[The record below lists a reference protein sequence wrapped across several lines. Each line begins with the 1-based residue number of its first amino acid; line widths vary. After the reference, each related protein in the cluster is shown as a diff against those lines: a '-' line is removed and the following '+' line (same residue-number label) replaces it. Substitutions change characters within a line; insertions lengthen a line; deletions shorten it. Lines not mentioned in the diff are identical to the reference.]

1 MGLVKG
7 LLTCIVLA
15 FPALVAS
22 QACSLPASITLRTNA
37 KLPDPFAFYNGSR
50 VVSKDD
56 WLCRRDEIGQL
67 FQRLELGILEAK
79 PPGVSGSLSGNTLT
93 VNVTNGSKKI
103 SFNVPI
109 TYPSGAG
116 PFPAIITV
124 GGSSISAPS
133 GVAVIRYNNDEIAQQ
148 IDQNSRGKGKFYD
161 LYGSNHTAGAMIA
174 WTWGISRVIDVLE
187 TLPNSKIK
195 LSALGVTG
203 CSRNGKGAMIAG
215 AFEPR
220 IALTIP
226 QESGSGGAACWRIS
240 QAMKDRGMQV
250 ETAYNTATGT
260 AWLAKGFEQYM
271 NRTRDLPHDHHLLA
285 AMVAPRGL
293 LILEHSAIDWL
304 GPESTFGCMK
314 TATKIYSALG
324 VVDRMGIV
332 QVGAHDHCQVPASQ
346 RPAIETFIGRF
357 LTQSTSNATII
368 VQTDKANNAGF
379 VEADWVD
386 WAVPTLTP

>member
-1 MGLVKG
+1 MSVSG
-7 LLTCIVLA
+7 A
-15 FPALVAS
+15 PSA
-22 QACSLPASITLRTNA
+22 ACSLPASITLRTNA
-37 KLPDPFAFYNGSR
+37 KLPDPFAFYNGTR
-50 VVSKDD
+50 VVSKND
-56 WLCRRDEIGQL
+56 WLCRRDEIGKL

-116 PFPAIITV
+116 LFPAIITV

-133 GVAVIRYNNDEIAQQ
+133 GVAVIRYSNDEIAQQ

-161 LYGSNHTAGAMIA
+161 LTAGAMIA
-174 WTWGISRVIDVLE
+174 WTWGISR
-187 TLPNSKIK
+187 

-203 CSRNGKGAMIAG
+203 CSRNGKGAMIVG

-220 IALTIP
+220 
-226 QESGSGGAACWRIS
+226 GSGGAACWRIS

-271 NRTRDLPHDHHLLA
+271 NRTRDLPHDHYLLA

-304 GPESTFGCMK
+304 GPESTFG
-314 TATKIYSALG
+314 ALG
-324 VVDRMGIV
+324 VVDRMAIV
-332 QVGAHDHCQVPASQ
+332 QVGAPYDHCQFPASQ

-368 VQTDKANNAGF
+368 VQTDKANNVGF

-386 WAVPTLTP
+386 WAVPTLAS